1 MWFLVL
7 FGLAV
12 PLVVA
17 IWLVMVVSAAWPVLL
32 VVLVLGVVV
41 MSVSGSK
48 KRD

>member
-17 IWLVMVVSAAWPVLL
+17 IWLVLVVSAAWPVLL
-32 VVLVLGVVV
+32 VVLVLGIVV
-41 MSVSGSK
+41 MAV
-48 KRD
+48 KR